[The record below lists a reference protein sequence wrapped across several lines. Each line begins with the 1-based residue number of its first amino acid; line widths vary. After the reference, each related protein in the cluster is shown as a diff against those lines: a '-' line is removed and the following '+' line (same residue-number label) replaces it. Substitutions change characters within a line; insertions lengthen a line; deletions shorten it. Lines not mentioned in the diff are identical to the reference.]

1 MLVMAALE
9 GSPHYVSQGVKNETA
24 HHKLCQCCKL
34 AQEECKRHH
43 GNVAKIMHGVWTI
56 NIKVGRTL
64 IRRSITKW
72 QYKDTLGHKHKV

>member
-34 AQEECKRHH
+34 AQEEYKRHH
-43 GNVAKIMHGVWTI
+43 GNVAKIMHWSLDNKYQSGT
-56 NIKVGRTL
+56 NTHQKE
-64 IRRSITKW
+64 
-72 QYKDTLGHKHKV
+72 Y